1 MLIKLD
7 ATQEQFKIA
16 LVCGHLRNLGKGITR
31 PKYLSEGICLEL
43 QESRDYVIG
52 SHDFYALENA
62 YNKFDHYS
70 GNYSYPVASARSYKV
85 HPVEA
90 AMVEFKRGAA
100 KWGRSKYADRR
111 RALCLH
117 LANEIENKGMI

>member
-7 ATQEQFKIA
+7 ATPEQFKIA
-16 LVCGHLRNLGKGITR
+16 LVCGHLRNLGNGITR

-43 QESRDYVIG
+43 EESLDYLIG
-52 SHDFYALENA
+52 SHDCNALENA
-62 YNKFDHYS
+62 YFKFEHYS
-70 GNYSYPVASARSYKV
+70 GSYSYPVASARSYKG

-90 AMVEFKRGAA
+90 ARVEFYNGPA

-111 RALCLH
+111 RALCIL
-117 LANEIENKGMI
+117 LANEIEDKGLL